1 MVHGFFCIIG
11 YNMYYVRDLFLK
23 WITFYWRNG
32 TPFQKHPSPCL
43 PEKEFL
49 ETELHF
55 DKSKAFGP
63 EFFQMQKTWHC
74 GIIWSIIEIVLCVL
88 VAILITK
95 HRQQDTE
102 DFKNK
107 YGPRF
112 DKKIKQ

>member
-1 MVHGFFCIIG
+1 MSDAVQYAAEFAETL
-11 YNMYYVRDLFLK
+11 DLERAILGRLRAAGVAAEQ
-23 WITFYWRNG
+23 Y
-32 TPFQKHPSPCL
+32 
-43 PEKEFL
+43 
-49 ETELHF
+49 

-74 GIIWSIIEIVLCVL
+74 GIIWSIIEIVLCVV